1 MPLLRGK
8 KIYAFREDIPLTEDR
23 YFIEDLKGLKITD
36 ANSGENYGILKDVMN
51 TGANDIY
58 VVKDETGK
66 EFLLPIIDG
75 TIEKIDLENE
85 FISVNPIKGVFDDN

>member
-1 MPLLRGK
+1 M
-8 KIYAFREDIPLTEDR
+8 
-23 YFIEDLKGLKITD
+23 EDLKGLKITD
-36 ANSGENYGILKDVMN
+36 AVSGENYGTLEDVMN

-58 VVKDETGK
+58 VVKNEAGK